1 MRQYDE
7 DFLID
12 GKPILIPDEGVQI
25 SLEDLDS
32 SESGRDES
40 GVMHRIVIREKV
52 RKYSIPYGI
61 LSKEEYMY
69 LQSLFA
75 GKPTFEVQKREPD
88 GTIVRFSAY
97 CSKIGITIQNKR
109 TGMYKGLTLNIIEC

>member
-52 RKYSIPYGI
+52 RKYNIPYGI

-88 GTIVRFSAY
+88 GSIVRFSAY